1 MRVRLSLKQCAK
13 RAGVSK
19 RTVKRWGANPKIGYP
34 QTHNVNGRDFIY
46 FDELEPW
53 EAANPDF
60 YPVKEEI
67 DD

>member
-1 MRVRLSLKQCAK
+1 LDALFRRNTLKNRLNLRQNSIAEQLANIKLIQWLSLSTA
-13 RAGVSK
+13 VS
-19 RTVKRWGANPKIGYP
+19 R
-34 QTHNVNGRDFIY
+34 FIY
-46 FDELEPW
+46 LDELEPW